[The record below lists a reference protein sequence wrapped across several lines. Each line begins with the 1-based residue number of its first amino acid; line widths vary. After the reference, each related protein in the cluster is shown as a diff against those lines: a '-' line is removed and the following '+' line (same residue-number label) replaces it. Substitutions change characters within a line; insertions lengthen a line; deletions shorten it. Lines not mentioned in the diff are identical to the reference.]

1 MASDKFN
8 LLDRSNRTLAVA
20 LDTSARV
27 KLEHEHQCFKQALTY
42 ADWFMSGGGGGK
54 DGSSV
59 PGVVMADYIKTISR
73 LLLHLF

>member
-1 MASDKFN
+1 MIPQK
-8 LLDRSNRTLAVA
+8 RLA
-20 LDTSARV
+20 

-59 PGVVMADYIKTISR
+59 PGVVMADYD
-73 LLLHLF
+73 

>member
-20 LDTSARV
+20 LDMIPQKRLA

-59 PGVVMADYIKTISR
+59 PGVVMADYD
-73 LLLHLF
+73 